1 MEHRTKRDPNLN
13 LLVSDFENMIAT
25 GDVSYFNEKSYFQL
39 IEYYE
44 DESQIDKAIEVIDL
58 ALHQFQY
65 RSEFYIA
72 KARLLLQKNEIE
84 ETLSFIE
91 TAETIA
97 PYQLEIMT
105 LKARAYASRESYSL
119 ALNIIDNVKDT
130 ATPSDK
136 LEICLTEAFVYECM
150 GDYEA
155 MFQALKKALIISPT
169 NREALERIWISVELS
184 KNYEESILLHKVVIE
199 EFPYNH
205 LGWFN
210 LGHAHACV
218 GEYEQAID
226 ALEYSFL
233 TNKDFEAGYIDCAEL
248 CFQVQEYARAK
259 DIYEELNAR
268 FGPDAEYLV
277 GVAHSQYQ
285 VGDYLGA
292 KNNFKKALKIDPYND
307 EAYYL
312 IANCHI
318 KESNWLQALNALN
331 QAIDLDDMREEYY
344 HSLARCYVHLGDF
357 VSAKK
362 YYYKAA
368 KNGVEQ
374 PLYWEEYISFL
385 IKIGEFNAAS
395 RIINEAEK
403 FTYSDK
409 LIYCKAII
417 SINSDQR
424 RKGIEAL
431 EEALIENFDNHK
443 FFLDLDPEMNN
454 DKDVV
459 SAIKYYQ
466 GEKESIQSNI

>member
-1 MEHRTKRDPNLN
+1 MEHRTKRDPNLHS
-13 LLVSDFENMIAT
+13 LVSDFENMIAT
-25 GDVSYFNEKSYFQL
+25 GDLSYLKEKSYLQL

-44 DESQIDKAIEVIDL
+44 SESQLDKAIEVIDL
-58 ALHQFQY
+58 AISQFQY
-65 RSEFYIA
+65 RAEFYVA
-72 KARLLLQKNEIE
+72 KAKLLLQKNEIE
-84 ETLSFIE
+84 ETLNFIE
-91 TAETIA
+91 AAETIS
-97 PYQLEIMT
+97 PYQLEILT
-105 LKARAYASRESYSL
+105 LKARAYAARGSYSL
-119 ALNIIDNVKDT
+119 ALNIIDDVKDR
-130 ATPSDK
+130 ATQSDK
-136 LEICLTEAFVYECM
+136 LEISLTEAFIYECM

-155 MFQALKKALIISPT
+155 MFQSLKKALIINPT
-169 NREALERIWISVELS
+169 NSEALERIWISVELS

-218 GEYEQAID
+218 GEYKQAID

-233 TNKDFEAGYIDCAEL
+233 TNPNFEAGYIDCAEL
-248 CFQVQEYARAK
+248 CFQVQEYKRAK
-259 DIYEELNAR
+259 DIYEELNAK

-277 GVAHSQYQ
+277 GIAHSQYQ
-285 VGDYLGA
+285 LGNYKDA
-292 KNNFKKALKIDPYND
+292 KNNFKQALKIDPYND

-318 KESNWLQALNALN
+318 KEANWLQALNALN

-368 KNGVEQ
+368 RNGVEQ
-374 PLYWEEYISFL
+374 SLYWEEYVSFL
-385 IKIGEFNAAS
+385 IKIGELDTAN
-395 RIINEAEK
+395 RIIIEAERY
-403 FTYSDK
+403 TYSDK

-417 SINSDQR
+417 CLNTEER

-443 FFLDLDPEMNN
+443 FFLDLAPSMNE
-454 DKDVV
+454 DRDVL

-466 GEKESIQSNI
+466 GEKDSIQSSI

>member
-1 MEHRTKRDPNLN
+1 MEHRTKRDPNLQS
-13 LLVSDFENMIAT
+13 LVSDFENMIAT
-25 GDVSYFNEKSYFQL
+25 GDLSYLKEKSYLQL

-44 DESQIDKAIEVIDL
+44 SESQLDKAIEVIDL
-58 ALHQFQY
+58 AITQFQY
-65 RSEFYIA
+65 RSEFYVA
-72 KARLLLQKNEIE
+72 KAKLLLQKNEIE
-84 ETLSFIE
+84 ETLNFIE
-91 TAETIA
+91 AAETIS

-105 LKARAYASRESYSL
+105 LKARAYAARGSYSV
-119 ALNIIDNVKDT
+119 ALSIIEDVKLK
-130 ATPSDK
+130 ATHSDK
-136 LEICLTEAFVYECM
+136 LEISLTEAFVFECM

-155 MFQALKKALIISPT
+155 MFQSLKKALIINPT
-169 NREALERIWISVELS
+169 NVEALERIWISVELS

-199 EFPYNH
+199 EYPYNH

-218 GEYEQAID
+218 GEYSQAID

-233 TNKDFEAGYIDCAEL
+233 TNPEFETGYIDCAEL
-248 CFQVQEYARAK
+248 CFQVQEYKRAK
-259 DIYEELNAR
+259 DIYEELNSK

-277 GVAHSQYQ
+277 GIAHSQYQ
-285 VGDYLGA
+285 LGSYQAA

-331 QAIDLDDMREEYY
+331 QAIDLDDIREEYY

-374 PLYWEEYISFL
+374 PMYWEEYVSFL
-385 IKIGEFNAAS
+385 IKIGELATAS
-395 RIINEAEK
+395 RIISEAERY
-403 FTYSDK
+403 TYSDK

-417 SINSDQR
+417 CLNSEER

-443 FFLDLDPEMNN
+443 FFLDLAPSMNE

-459 SAIKYYQ
+459 SAIRYYQ
-466 GEKESIQSNI
+466 GEKDSIQSSI